1 VKKPM
6 PKKPG
11 GMPPIGDSVASGN
24 RMSKENA
31 KDLKAVKK
39 YAKGGKVKP
48 IDIDMKGLEEASR
61 PTEGLPKA
69 DLASRVGPGKDY
81 SSGPSSKSAP
91 AKKQS
96 FSQAF
101 AAARKSGAT
110 TFKWNGGTY
119 GTKLKGEDSK
129 PAASKP
135 AASKPA
141 ASKPAASK
149 PAAAKPAAAKPTAAT
164 KTAVKTA
171 PKEDPMITV
180 TGKRIRPNKPAASDP
195 VSKTTVGKAINRGVG
210 SIQSQMN
217 TQSRNM
223 AKMREKNPDIFT
235 RIMRGYAKGGK
246 AKKRYV

>member
-1 VKKPM
+1 MKKPM

-135 AASKPA
+135 AA
-141 ASKPAASK
+141 
-149 PAAAKPAAAKPTAAT
+149 AKPAAAKPTAAT